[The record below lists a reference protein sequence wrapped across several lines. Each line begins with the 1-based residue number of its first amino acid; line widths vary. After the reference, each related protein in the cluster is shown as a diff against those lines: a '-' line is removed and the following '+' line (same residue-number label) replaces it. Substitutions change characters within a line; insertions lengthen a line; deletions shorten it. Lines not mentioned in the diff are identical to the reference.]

1 MSASTVDERI
11 QILANGVRLVRLEGD
26 DSAWLREYAPILRVA
41 AKDFLTRGRQ
51 PGEAE
56 RVVGELAD
64 ALMHGGAVWL
74 VVDSQYR
81 LLGFAS
87 ARLRQAAWSSAL
99 LAEFPCAYMY
109 PRKSPRAAFP
119 ALFAAMLDWAR
130 AAGAT
135 SALYTTR
142 RTEDRALRKLTGA
155 TRVAAIYEF
164 PLEDA
169 SHG

>member
-1 MSASTVDERI
+1 MNAGTVDERI

-26 DSAWLREYAPILRVA
+26 DNAWLREYAPILRIA
-41 AKDFLTRGRQ
+41 AKDFLKRGGH

-56 RVVGELAD
+56 RVVGELD
-64 ALMHGGAVWL
+64 DTLTHGGAVWL

-87 ARLRQAAWSSAL
+87 ARLRQAAWAGTL
-99 LAEFPCAYMY
+99 LAEIPCAYLY
-109 PRKSPRAAFP
+109 PRKTPRFASR
-119 ALFAAMLDWAR
+119 ALFAAILDWAR

-164 PLEDA
+164 PLEA